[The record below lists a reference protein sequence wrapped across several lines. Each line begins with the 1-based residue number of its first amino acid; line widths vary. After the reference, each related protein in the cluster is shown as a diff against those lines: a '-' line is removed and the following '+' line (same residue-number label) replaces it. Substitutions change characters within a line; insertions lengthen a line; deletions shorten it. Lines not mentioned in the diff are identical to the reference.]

1 MNNKVDFELEKKYLD
16 DCKKQININISNNNK
31 QIREISNSIDSSLYD
46 FFKSEDNKG
55 TDYEHMSSNDDFAM
69 LSRDLLD
76 EKSTWEILLK
86 QNSYL
91 EKMKKFPF
99 FSKITFDKED
109 YYLGINTLFDS
120 NNNIMIVDWRAPIAD
135 LYYESKVGDTYY
147 KTERNIIKGNL
158 SLKRQ
163 FIIEKGTLIDY
174 IDNNLMIDDPLLL
187 NELSKNSSDKLKNI
201 VSTIQ
206 LEQNK
211 AIKADIDKNLLV
223 LGVAG
228 SGKTSVAIHR
238 ISYLIYRNSKEYSSN
253 KIAILSPNS
262 FFFNYIDNILPSL
275 GEDNVINYDISYLI
289 DIIIKNYNLRI
300 EGKEKYFANLFDNY
314 NKMKPIINNKK
325 VLDEFI
331 AKEIVKYIKDIDFK
345 IYTLNISHKE
355 ICNYFSKNMIDN
367 RLGQV
372 IRSFKISILDYLNN
386 NLIKISKEEKL
397 RIFNDINHMF
407 NKINCLSILNNF
419 LGTNYKE
426 KDTLEYYD
434 GVYLAYIILKIHKV
448 KEFYG
453 FNHLVIDEVQDYSN
467 VELEIINMLFGCN
480 KTVVGDINQ
489 IINMKFEYE
498 FKNYNK
504 IELLNS
510 YRSSKEIFDFI
521 SCLIPASDTISV
533 MRHGNKPIIEKCLNF
548 EDEHNKLLMLIN
560 SYKGTTLIICKNK
573 KEMDKW
579 YSLLKN
585 ELELKKVNEKNN
597 CKVIISTIYE
607 CKGLEF
613 DNVIVLDVND
623 NNYSID
629 IESNWL
635 YIACSRAMHNLHLFY
650 YGKIS
655 RFINNIN
662 KQFYK
667 NK

>member
-1 MNNKVDFELEKKYLD
+1 
-16 DCKKQININISNNNK
+16 
-31 QIREISNSIDSSLYD
+31 
-46 FFKSEDNKG
+46 
-55 TDYEHMSSNDDFAM
+55 
-69 LSRDLLD
+69 
-76 EKSTWEILLK
+76 
-86 QNSYL
+86 
-91 EKMKKFPF
+91 MKKFPF

-331 AKEIVKYIKDIDFK
+331 AKEIVKYIKDIDFLSH
-345 IYTLNISHKE
+345 IYLYSSHFVISFP
-355 ICNYFSKNMIDN
+355 I
-367 RLGQV
+367 V
-372 IRSFKISILDYLNN
+372 
-386 NLIKISKEEKL
+386 LIKIS
-397 RIFNDINHMF
+397 
-407 NKINCLSILNNF
+407 
-419 LGTNYKE
+419 
-426 KDTLEYYD
+426 
-434 GVYLAYIILKIHKV
+434 
-448 KEFYG
+448 
-453 FNHLVIDEVQDYSN
+453 
-467 VELEIINMLFGCN
+467 
-480 KTVVGDINQ
+480 
-489 IINMKFEYE
+489 
-498 FKNYNK
+498 
-504 IELLNS
+504 
-510 YRSSKEIFDFI
+510 
-521 SCLIPASDTISV
+521 
-533 MRHGNKPIIEKCLNF
+533 
-548 EDEHNKLLMLIN
+548 
-560 SYKGTTLIICKNK
+560 
-573 KEMDKW
+573 
-579 YSLLKN
+579 
-585 ELELKKVNEKNN
+585 
-597 CKVIISTIYE
+597 
-607 CKGLEF
+607 
-613 DNVIVLDVND
+613 
-623 NNYSID
+623 
-629 IESNWL
+629 
-635 YIACSRAMHNLHLFY
+635 
-650 YGKIS
+650 
-655 RFINNIN
+655 
-662 KQFYK
+662 
-667 NK
+667 